1 MILETALGH
10 LAPNSK
16 ANASMAMLASILFS
30 ARVISLMAPFALRWT
45 LLRSESRTF
54 ALLSTQFLWWRV
66 LGKTYL
72 RALQNPRA
80 QSPTANTGALIPRFL
95 RSLKNTAYD
104 SVDSR

>member
-1 MILETALGH
+1 
-10 LAPNSK
+10 
-16 ANASMAMLASILFS
+16 
-30 ARVISLMAPFALRWT
+30 
-45 LLRSESRTF
+45 
-54 ALLSTQFLWWRV
+54 

-104 SVDSR
+104 SVDFR